1 MWRARHEAV
10 TQFVRANT
18 AAISGCGPAMVVW
31 IGFFVAL
38 GGAWFQM
45 WQTEVGTGSLEGAFM
60 FSMSSVVVLIFF
72 DQPGNE

>member
-1 MWRARHEAV
+1 
-10 TQFVRANT
+10 
-18 AAISGCGPAMVVW
+18 MVVW